1 MIQPVHL
8 VLGLQQLADVAFK
21 SLREGMRG
29 VVLMQ
34 LQATNTNRACLGD
47 VVHVLRLDDALGAVL
62 QQFREVV
69 LRGGGGEAQ

>member
-1 MIQPVHL
+1 
-8 VLGLQQLADVAFK
+8 
-21 SLREGMRG
+21 
-29 VVLMQ
+29 MQ

-69 LRGGGGEAQ
+69 LEGGGGEAQ